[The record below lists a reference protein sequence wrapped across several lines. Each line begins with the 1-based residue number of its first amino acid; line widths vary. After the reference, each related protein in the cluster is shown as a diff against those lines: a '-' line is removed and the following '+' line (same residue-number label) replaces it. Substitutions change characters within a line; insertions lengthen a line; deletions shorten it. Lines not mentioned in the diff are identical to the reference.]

1 MNSIMVLRP
10 YKYSGMWVFDDERVG
25 LLREAFVAG
34 ADTMIDVATGMLG
47 IENPEEGF
55 TLVFSENKFPS
66 AQIELEWIREEF
78 DGNVYTWKE
87 QNIEGW
93 LCPALFKYFEKA
105 PSKMYIEIKNKR

>member
-10 YKYSGMWVFDDERVG
+10 YKYSGTWVFDDEKVG

-34 ADTMIDVATGMLG
+34 ADTMIDVATAMLG

-55 TLVFSENKFPS
+55 TLVFSEKKFPS
-66 AQIELEWIREEF
+66 AQIELEWTREEF
-78 DGNVYTWKE
+78 DGNVYFWKE

-105 PSKMYIEIKNKR
+105 PSKMYIEIKK